1 MTTFKSE
8 QEDWIQYQSEEHS
21 LEDYLQKF
29 DIKLTREKIV
39 GDVKLAM
46 VKSYLYDMA
55 DRMNYTVIE

>member
-8 QEDWIQYQSEEHS
+8 QEDWMQFQSEEHS

-46 VKSYLYDMA
+46 VKTYLQDVA
-55 DRMNYTVIE
+55 SRMNYEVI